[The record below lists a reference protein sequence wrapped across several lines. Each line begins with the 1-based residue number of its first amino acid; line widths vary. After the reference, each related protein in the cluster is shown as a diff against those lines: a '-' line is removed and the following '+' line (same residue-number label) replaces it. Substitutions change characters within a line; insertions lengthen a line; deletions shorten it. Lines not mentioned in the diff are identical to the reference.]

1 MLQIEMLVFVIMDLF
16 EVNHQSQTSLLQ
28 LMRIFGFNWQIAFLL
43 KYGIIK
49 RLEKESVIQ

>member
-1 MLQIEMLVFVIMDLF
+1 MLVCVIMDLF